1 MVNWVESHVKTY
13 LVAFFVKSFSLKPW
27 YAMFDIFPRYHI
39 TYHDSMRWFSIF
51 LIFLNLLCSH
61 FKSRSN
67 SWCPPCVLGGW
78 GTQVC
83 DRFWVPH
90 LQGTSKYFSPNFL
103 MCGLCNPRSNLN
115 LNGFSSKISQYMDI
129 TRDNSSN
136 LGSGIPTRSSTHE
149 NWSGGVLHTALGSH
163 FTKKHPF

>member
-1 MVNWVESHVKTY
+1 MWRPTWWHFLWRVFLWNLGMPCLVFFLGTTSHIMTPC
-13 LVAFFVKSFSLKPW
+13 AGFPFF
-27 YAMFDIFPRYHI
+27 
-39 TYHDSMRWFSIF
+39 WF
-51 LIFLNLLCSH
+51 FLNLLCSH

-67 SWCPPCVLGGW
+67 SRCPPCVLGGW
-78 GTQVC
+78 RTQVC

-90 LQGTSKYFSPNFL
+90 LQGTSKYFSPNFF
-103 MCGLCNPRSNLN
+103 MCGLCSPRSNLN
-115 LNGFSSKISQYMDI
+115 LNGFSSKIIQYMDI

-149 NWSGGVLHTALGSH
+149 NWSARVLHTALASH